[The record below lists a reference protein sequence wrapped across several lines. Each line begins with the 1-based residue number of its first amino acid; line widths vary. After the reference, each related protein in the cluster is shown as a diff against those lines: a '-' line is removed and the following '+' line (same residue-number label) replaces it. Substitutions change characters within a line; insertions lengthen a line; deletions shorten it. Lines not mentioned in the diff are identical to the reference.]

1 MGNVAPRPVPLLVVV
16 AALFLSGFAG
26 LAKPSEASAG
36 TPTRAEKIL
45 IRAVNYARTSR
56 GYRRLHVGSRI
67 QSGAHRW
74 AAYLLA
80 KDAFYHGSFPSDVR
94 ENIAW
99 VTCRSGWQRAIVNMW
114 LNSWVHR
121 DALLDRSARRVG
133 VGVATGR
140 WNGYRCVRMAVA
152 RFR

>member
-1 MGNVAPRPVPLLVVV
+1 VAPRPVLLLVVI
-16 AALFLSGFAG
+16 AALVLSGFAG

-56 GYRRLHVGSRI
+56 GYRRLYVGSTI

-80 KDAFYHGSFPSDVR
+80 KDAFYHGSLPSGVR

-99 VTCRSGWQRAIVNMW
+99 LTCRRGWQRTIVKMW
-114 LNSWVHR
+114 LNSWAHR
-121 DALLDRSARRVG
+121 VALLDRSARRIG

>member
-1 MGNVAPRPVPLLVVV
+1 VAPRPVPLLVVV
-16 AALFLSGFAG
+16 AALFLAGFAG

-36 TPTRAEKIL
+36 TPTFAERKL

-56 GYRRLHVGSRI
+56 GYRRLYVGSTL
-67 QSGAHRW
+67 QGGAHRW
-74 AAYLLA
+74 AAYLLTR
-80 KDAFYHGSFPSDVR
+80 DVFYHGRLDYGVR

-99 VTCRSGWQRAIVNMW
+99 VTCRTRWQRTIVKMW
-114 LNSWVHR
+114 LNSPAHR
-121 DALLDRSARRVG
+121 DALLDRSARRIG

-140 WNGYRCVRMAVA
+140 WNGWGCVRMAVA

>member
-1 MGNVAPRPVPLLVVV
+1 VAPRPVLLLVVI
-16 AALFLSGFAG
+16 AALVLSDFAG

-56 GYRRLHVGSRI
+56 GYRRLYVGSTI

-80 KDAFYHGSFPSDVR
+80 KDAFYHGSLPSGVR

-99 VTCRSGWQRAIVNMW
+99 LTCRRGWQRTIVKMW
-114 LNSWVHR
+114 LNSWAHR
-121 DALLDRSARRVG
+121 VALLDRSARRIG

-152 RFR
+152 RLR

>member
-1 MGNVAPRPVPLLVVV
+1 MAPRPVALLVVI
-16 AALFLSGFAG
+16 AALVLSGFAG

-36 TPTRAEKIL
+36 TPTRAERIL
-45 IRAVNYARTSR
+45 IRAVNHARTSR
-56 GYRRLHVGSRI
+56 GYRRLYVGSTI
-67 QSGAHRW
+67 QRGAHRW

-80 KDAFYHGSFPSDVR
+80 KDAFYHGSLASGLR

-99 VTCRSGWQRAIVNMW
+99 LTCRRGWQRTIVNMW
-114 LNSWVHR
+114 LNSWAHR
-121 DALLDRSARRVG
+121 DALLDGSARRIG
-133 VGVATGR
+133 VGVAKGR